1 MNSMGPNNKL
11 TAMMMGLGV
20 DPPGQGPQTSGPTP
34 AQPRG
39 MQQPHDPAAPGFQTM
54 KKGLNGLAD
63 MLLMLGDQVSS
74 TQVAE
79 MAIELSKISETRNSD
94 LLKKLELDQKY
105 GQADAMINTSGAAAQ
120 GNY

>member
-1 MNSMGPNNKL
+1 MQSMGPNNKL
-11 TAMMMGLGV
+11 TAMMTGLGV
-20 DPPGQGPQTSGPTP
+20 TPPGEGLPTQGPTP
-34 AQPRG
+34 GQPRG

-54 KKGLNGLAD
+54 KRGLQGLSD
-63 MLLMLGDQVSS
+63 MLLQLGDQVSS

-105 GQADAMINTSGAAAQ
+105 GQVDSLINTSGAAPM